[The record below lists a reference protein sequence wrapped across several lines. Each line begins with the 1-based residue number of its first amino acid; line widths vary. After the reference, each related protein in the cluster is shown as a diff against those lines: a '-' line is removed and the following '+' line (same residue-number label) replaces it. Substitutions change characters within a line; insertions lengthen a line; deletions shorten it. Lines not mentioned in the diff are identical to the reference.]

1 MRNKSIKK
9 EAGSPARTSGG
20 RGKASG
26 SRVASLQY
34 LLKEGVRNIWSNRTM
49 SFASIGVLVSC
60 LVLTGAAILFS
71 MNVDVA
77 MKSLEG
83 NNSTT
88 VYLQEG
94 LPTLTSLQVGQEIK
108 KLDNI
113 EDCEFVSKEDA
124 VQNMLDML
132 GDDGTVLSGLLG
144 DENFLPDAFRISVK
158 DLALYD
164 ETAAEIKAIN
174 GVDEIIDYSDI
185 AEKLMSMDNLVTTA
199 GFWVILMLSL
209 VSLFIISNTI
219 RVTMF
224 SRRLEISIMKSVGAT
239 NWFVRVPF
247 IVEGVIIGL
256 FSGGVA
262 SLLLNLVYSK
272 LIESLTSI
280 PVFSP
285 VDIGPISWEITLAFV
300 LTGTLFGAIGGLIS
314 LGKYL
319 KKEGGDV
326 VGF

>member
-1 MRNKSIKK
+1 MRNKSMKK
-9 EAGSPARTSGG
+9 EASSPARTNRG

-26 SRVASLQY
+26 SRMASLQY

-60 LVLTGAAILFS
+60 LLLTGAAILFS

-285 VDIGPISWEITLAFV
+285 VDIGPISWEITLAFI
-300 LTGTLFGAIGGLIS
+300 LTGTLFGALGGLIS